1 VAYRDSSEQRER
13 ARRAAQVFT
22 EHAQRF
28 HSRPAESEHR
38 WARDQWS
45 TPEEQA
51 PAMSF
56 VVPDPDTNQPQI
68 VQRAPSALKRA
79 ARFRDGLPPPPL
91 PQPESA
97 YPQYTP
103 PPRAQLL
110 DQQLVDQGVT
120 QPFRPGQPRVQG
132 RSRPTPPLS
141 YEQSVYSPAVP
152 YAERVTPSLIPPDLE
167 EQEAPLSPSQKKRRR
182 RQKAQAAK
190 RGAPF
195 PLPADQ
201 PLRATPQQQTQS
213 PTRQNGVHP
222 TPGLENAPRVCGDET
237 LAETRPGGPAIRLR
251 CGITQLP
258 HTGQAH
264 IMKLN
269 DVSNTGTD
277 IFVGWWR
284 AGE

>member
-1 VAYRDSSEQRER
+1 
-13 ARRAAQVFT
+13 
-22 EHAQRF
+22 
-28 HSRPAESEHR
+28 
-38 WARDQWS
+38 
-45 TPEEQA
+45 
-51 PAMSF
+51 MSF

-110 DQQLVDQGVT
+110 DQRLVDQGIT
-120 QPFRPGQPRVQG
+120 RPFRPGQRPQPQPQASPPASYPEHGLFRPDAGG
-132 RSRPTPPLS
+132 RLLDRTVYAAPPQAVPVASSS
-141 YEQSVYSPAVP
+141 YELRMELVPA
-152 YAERVTPSLIPPDLE
+152 DLE

-195 PLPADQ
+195 PLPQDQ
-201 PLRATPQQQTQS
+201 PLAATPQT
-213 PTRQNGVHP
+213 TKARANGVRP
-222 TPGLENAPRVCGDET
+222 TPGQERAPRVCGDEE
-237 LAETRPGGPAIRLR
+237 LAETRPGGPLIRLR

-264 IMKLN
+264 IMKLEAAGG
-269 DVSNTGTD
+269 SPTD
-277 IFVGWWR
+277 IFIGWWR